1 MTTYMKT
8 ISLKNVSEPVYRD
21 FLEHAKRT
29 DRTAAELIREAM
41 ERYREDRIKSVTS
54 LRERMPLHL
63 GKVIKPLSRE
73 DRIKSVTSL
82 RERMP
87 LHLGKV
93 IKPLSREDDILG
105 EILSEST
112 PPSRA
117 ISPRHPAATPERG
130 S

>member
-73 DRIKSVTSL
+73 D
-82 RERMP
+82 
-87 LHLGKV
+87 
-93 IKPLSREDDILG
+93 DILG
-105 EILSEST
+105 EILSERT